1 MGRYRAHLEQPR
13 LQRGDMGRDGE
24 VWGDIGRTSS
34 SHGCSAA
41 SKRTSNPKS
50 WKQLALG
57 SPRLAD
63 GIEASSA
70 SEMVGSTAM
79 SVLTS
84 SSSTL
89 AHAASAASSPTSAAT
104 RRLYAESD
112 HLKPAFS

>member
-1 MGRYRAHLEQPR
+1 
-13 LQRGDMGRDGE
+13 
-24 VWGDIGRTSS
+24 
-34 SHGCSAA
+34 
-41 SKRTSNPKS
+41 
-50 WKQLALG
+50 
-57 SPRLAD
+57 
-63 GIEASSA
+63 
-70 SEMVGSTAM
+70 MVGSTAM